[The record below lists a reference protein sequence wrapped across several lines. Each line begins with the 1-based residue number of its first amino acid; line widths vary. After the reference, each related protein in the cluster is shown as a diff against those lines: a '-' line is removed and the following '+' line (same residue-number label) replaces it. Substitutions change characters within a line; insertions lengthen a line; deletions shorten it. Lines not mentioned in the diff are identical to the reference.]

1 VTTLDRTPHK
11 RNVLDDD
18 ALLRPPTATRRARAW
33 TTAAFVVIL
42 VILAATYPQTQISPA
57 GLVNGI
63 GSSIEFIFGS
73 SERPTWGFFPP
84 DFSGWERYFS
94 EMLLTIA
101 MGIWGT
107 VLCLFI
113 TIPLS
118 FAGAQ
123 NVAPGWLY
131 QITRRLMDFLRALNE
146 LVLALI
152 FVAAVGLGPFPG
164 ILALAIGSAG
174 SLGKLLSE
182 AIEAVDPGQV
192 EAVRATGASP
202 LMVIWFGYWPQ
213 ILPLFLSYT
222 LYRLEINVRAAT
234 ILGLVGA
241 GGIGFYLQESMR
253 SFDWKATSAI
263 LIMIFVTVF
272 IVDFASARLRRS
284 II

>member
-1 VTTLDRTPHK
+1 MS
-11 RNVLDDD
+11 
-18 ALLRPPTATRRARAW
+18 LLSKDFSLEPPAAIRRARGW
-33 TTAAFVVIL
+33 SAFAFA
-42 VILAATYPQTQISPA
+42 VILAILALTYPLTQISPA
-57 GLVNGI
+57 GLIDGF
-63 GSSIEFIFGS
+63 GTSLEFIFGS
-73 SERPTWGFFPP
+73 SARPTWGFFPP
-84 DFSGWERYFS
+84 DFSGWERYFF

-123 NVAPGWLY
+123 NVAPPWLY

-202 LMVIWFGYWPQ
+202 LMVIMYGYWPQ
-213 ILPLFLSYT
+213 ILPLFMSYT

-241 GGIGFYLQESMR
+241 GGIGFFLQEAMR
-253 SFDWKATSAI
+253 SFDWKATCAI

>member
-1 VTTLDRTPHK
+1 MTQTTSPLK
-11 RNVLDDD
+11 LQ
-18 ALLRPPTATRRARAW
+18 PPAAIRRARGWSTIAF
-33 TTAAFVVIL
+33 FVVLGIL
-42 VILAATYPQTQISPA
+42 VFTYPLTQISPK
-57 GLVNGI
+57 GLIDGL
-63 GSSIEFIFGS
+63 GSSFEFIFGS
-73 SERPTWGFFPP
+73 SNRPTWGFFPP
-84 DFSGWERYFS
+84 DFSGWERYFN

-107 VLCLFI
+107 ILCLFI
-113 TIPLS
+113 TVPMS

-123 NVAPGWLY
+123 NVAPAWLY
-131 QITRRLMDFLRALNE
+131 QITRRIMDFLRALNE

-202 LMVIWFGYWPQ
+202 FMVIVYGYFPQ
-213 ILPLFLSYT
+213 IMPLFVSYT

-241 GGIGFYLQESMR
+241 GGIGFFLQEAMR
-253 SFDWKATSAI
+253 SFDWKATCAI

-272 IVDFASARLRRS
+272 LVDFASARLRRS

>member
-1 VTTLDRTPHK
+1 MS
-11 RNVLDDD
+11 
-18 ALLRPPTATRRARAW
+18 LLSKDFSLELPAAIRRARGWSLFAL
-33 TTAAFVVIL
+33 AVIFG
-42 VILAATYPQTQISPA
+42 ILALTYPLTQISPA
-57 GLVNGI
+57 GLVSGF
-63 GSSIEFIFGS
+63 GTSLEFIFGS
-73 SERPTWGFFPP
+73 STRPTWGFFPP
-84 DFSGWERYFS
+84 DFSGWERYFF

-123 NVAPGWLY
+123 NVAPPWLY
-131 QITRRLMDFLRALNE
+131 QITRRIMDFLRALNE

-164 ILALAIGSAG
+164 ILALAISSAG

-202 LMVIWFGYWPQ
+202 LMVIMYGYWPQ
-213 ILPLFLSYT
+213 ILPLFMSYT

-241 GGIGFYLQESMR
+241 GGIGFFLQEAMR
-253 SFDWKATSAI
+253 SFDWKATCAI
-263 LIMIFVTVF
+263 LIMIFITVF

>member
-1 VTTLDRTPHK
+1 MSLVSSNPQLTPP
-11 RNVLDDD
+11 
-18 ALLRPPTATRRARAW
+18 AAIRRARGW
-33 TTAAFVVIL
+33 STVAFFVIL
-42 VILAATYPQTQISPA
+42 GILVFTYPLTQISPK
-57 GLVNGI
+57 GLIDGI
-63 GSSIEFIFGS
+63 GSSFEFIFGS
-73 SERPTWGFFPP
+73 ANRPTWGFFPP

-107 VLCLFI
+107 VLCLII
-113 TIPLS
+113 TVPLS

-123 NVAPGWLY
+123 NVAPAWLY

-202 LMVIWFGYWPQ
+202 LMVIIYGYFPQ
-213 ILPLFLSYT
+213 IMPLFVSYT

-241 GGIGFYLQESMR
+241 GGIGFFLQESMR
-253 SFDWKATSAI
+253 SFDWKSTCAI

-272 IVDFASARLRRS
+272 LVDFASARLRRS

>member
-1 VTTLDRTPHK
+1 MNSISSQSKLQ
-11 RNVLDDD
+11 
-18 ALLRPPTATRRARAW
+18 PPAAIRRARGW
-33 TTAAFVVIL
+33 STLAFFVIL
-42 VILAATYPQTQISPA
+42 GILIFTYPLTQISPK
-57 GLVNGI
+57 GLIDGI
-63 GSSIEFIFGS
+63 GSSFEFIFGS
-73 SERPTWGFFPP
+73 ANRPTWGFFPP
-84 DFSGWERYFS
+84 DFSGWERYFT

-113 TIPLS
+113 TVPMS

-123 NVAPGWLY
+123 NVAPVWLY
-131 QITRRLMDFLRALNE
+131 QITRRVMDFLRALNE

-202 LMVIWFGYWPQ
+202 LMVIMYGYFPQ
-213 ILPLFLSYT
+213 IMPLFVSYT

-241 GGIGFYLQESMR
+241 GGIGFFLQEAMR
-253 SFDWKATSAI
+253 SFDWKATCAI
-263 LIMIFVTVF
+263 LIMIFATVF
-272 IVDFASARLRRS
+272 LVDFASARLRRS

>member
-1 VTTLDRTPHK
+1 MNSISSQSKLQ
-11 RNVLDDD
+11 
-18 ALLRPPTATRRARAW
+18 PPAAIRRARGW
-33 TTAAFVVIL
+33 STLAFFVIL
-42 VILAATYPQTQISPA
+42 GILIFTYPLTQISPA
-57 GLVNGI
+57 GLIAGI
-63 GSSIEFIFGS
+63 GSSFEFIFGS
-73 SERPTWGFFPP
+73 ANRPTWGFFPP
-84 DFSGWERYFS
+84 DFSGWERYFT

-113 TIPLS
+113 TVPMS

-123 NVAPGWLY
+123 NVAPVWLY
-131 QITRRLMDFLRALNE
+131 QMTRRVMDFLRALNE

-202 LMVIWFGYWPQ
+202 LMVIMYGYFPQ
-213 ILPLFLSYT
+213 IMPLFVSYT

-241 GGIGFYLQESMR
+241 GGIGFFLQEAMR
-253 SFDWKATSAI
+253 SFDWKATCAI
-263 LIMIFVTVF
+263 LIMIFATVF
-272 IVDFASARLRRS
+272 LVDFASARLRRS

>member
-1 VTTLDRTPHK
+1 MTQTSSQSKLQ
-11 RNVLDDD
+11 
-18 ALLRPPTATRRARAW
+18 PPVAIRRARGW
-33 TTAAFVVIL
+33 STFAFFVIL
-42 VILAATYPQTQISPA
+42 GILVFTYPLTQISPK
-57 GLVNGI
+57 GLIDGI
-63 GSSIEFIFGS
+63 GSSLEFIFGS
-73 SERPTWGFFPP
+73 ANRPTWGVFPP

-113 TIPLS
+113 TVPMS

-123 NVAPGWLY
+123 NVAPAWLY
-131 QITRRLMDFLRALNE
+131 QITRRVMDFLRALNE

-202 LMVIWFGYWPQ
+202 LMVIMYGYFPQ
-213 ILPLFLSYT
+213 IMPLFVSYT

-241 GGIGFYLQESMR
+241 GGIGFFLQEAMR
-253 SFDWKATSAI
+253 SFDWKATCAI

-272 IVDFASARLRRS
+272 LVDFASARLRRS

>member
-1 VTTLDRTPHK
+1 MNAPAHHTP
-11 RNVLDDD
+11 NLPFE
-18 ALLRPPTATRRARAW
+18 PPVSVRRARNWSTFALV
-33 TTAAFVVIL
+33 AIVIVL
-42 VILAATYPQTQISPA
+42 VATYPLTQISPG
-57 GLVNGI
+57 GLVSGL
-63 GSSIEFIFGS
+63 GSSFEFIFGS
-73 SERPTWGFFPP
+73 AARPTWGFFPP
-84 DFSGWERYFS
+84 DFSRWDTYLEQ
-94 EMLLTIA
+94 MLLTIA

-107 VLCLFI
+107 VLCLFL

-131 QITRRLMDFLRALNE
+131 QIARRVMDFLRALNE

-164 ILALAIGSAG
+164 ILALAVGSAG

-192 EAVRATGASP
+192 EAVRATGAGP
-202 LMVIWFGYWPQ
+202 LMVILYGYWPQ
-213 ILPLFLSYT
+213 ILPLFMSYT

-241 GGIGFYLQESMR
+241 GGIGFYLQEAMR
-253 SFDWKATSAI
+253 SFDWKSTSAI
-263 LIMIFVTVF
+263 LLIILVTVF
-272 IVDFASARLRRS
+272 IVDFASAKLRAR

>member
-1 VTTLDRTPHK
+1 VTSLPTPRDLPINPPK
-11 RNVLDDD
+11 
-18 ALLRPPTATRRARAW
+18 ALRRARAW
-33 TTAAFVVIL
+33 STAAFAA
-42 VILAATYPQTQISPA
+42 ILALLAGTYPLTQISPA
-57 GLVNGI
+57 GLVAGL
-63 GSSIEFIFGS
+63 GSSLEFVFGS
-73 SERPTWGFFPP
+73 AARPTWGFFPP
-84 DFSGWERYFS
+84 DFNGWERYL
-94 EMLLTIA
+94 EQMLLTIA

-123 NVAPGWLY
+123 NVAPPWLY
-131 QITRRLMDFLRALNE
+131 QITRRIMDFLRALNE

-202 LMVIWFGYWPQ
+202 LMVILYGYWPQ

-241 GGIGFYLQESMR
+241 GGIGFYLQEAMR

>member
-1 VTTLDRTPHK
+1 MNPPATRDFTP
-11 RNVLDDD
+11 
-18 ALLRPPTATRRARAW
+18 PATIRRARGW
-33 TTAAFVVIL
+33 SAFALVVTLVIL
-42 VILAATYPQTQISPA
+42 VSTYPLTQISPV
-57 GLVNGI
+57 GLVSGI
-63 GSSIEFIFGS
+63 GSSLEFIFGS

-84 DFSGWERYFS
+84 DFEGWERYLQ

-113 TIPLS
+113 TIPIS

-131 QITRRLMDFLRALNE
+131 QITRRIMDFLRALNE

-202 LMVIWFGYWPQ
+202 LMVILYGYWPQ

-241 GGIGFYLQESMR
+241 GGIGFYLQEAMR
-253 SFDWKATSAI
+253 SFDWKATCAI

-272 IVDFASARLRRS
+272 LVDFASARLRRS

>member
-1 VTTLDRTPHK
+1 MS
-11 RNVLDDD
+11 VLSKDFS
-18 ALLRPPTATRRARAW
+18 LQPPSAIRRARGW
-33 TTAAFVVIL
+33 GTFAFAVIL
-42 VILAATYPQTQISPA
+42 GILALTYPLTQISPA
-57 GLVNGI
+57 GLIDGF
-63 GSSIEFIFGS
+63 GTSLEFIFGS
-73 SERPTWGFFPP
+73 SARPTWGFFPP
-84 DFSGWERYFS
+84 DFSGWERYFF

-123 NVAPGWLY
+123 NVAPPWLY
-131 QITRRLMDFLRALNE
+131 QITRRVMDFLRALNE

-202 LMVIWFGYWPQ
+202 LMVILYGYWPQ
-213 ILPLFLSYT
+213 ILPLFMSYT

-241 GGIGFYLQESMR
+241 GGIGFFLQEAMR
-253 SFDWKATSAI
+253 SFDWKSTCAI
-263 LIMIFVTVF
+263 LIMIFITVF

>member
-1 VTTLDRTPHK
+1 MFAV
-11 RNVLDDD
+11 
-18 ALLRPPTATRRARAW
+18 A
-33 TTAAFVVIL
+33 VI
-42 VILAATYPQTQISPA
+42 VAILALTYPLTQISPA
-57 GLVNGI
+57 GLIEGF
-63 GSSIEFIFGS
+63 GTSLEFIFGS
-73 SERPTWGFFPP
+73 SVRPTWGFFPP
-84 DFSGWERYFS
+84 DFSGWERYFF

-123 NVAPGWLY
+123 NVAPPWLY

-202 LMVIWFGYWPQ
+202 LMVIIYGYWPQ
-213 ILPLFLSYT
+213 ILPLFMSYT

-241 GGIGFYLQESMR
+241 GGIGFFLQEAMR
-253 SFDWKATSAI
+253 SFDWKATCAI
-263 LIMIFVTVF
+263 LIMIFITVF

>member
-1 VTTLDRTPHK
+1 MS
-11 RNVLDDD
+11 
-18 ALLRPPTATRRARAW
+18 LLSKDFSLEPPAAIRRARGW
-33 TTAAFVVIL
+33 SLFAFA
-42 VILAATYPQTQISPA
+42 VILAILALTYPLTQISPA
-57 GLVNGI
+57 GLVSGF
-63 GSSIEFIFGS
+63 GTSLEFIFGS
-73 SERPTWGFFPP
+73 SARPTWGFFPP
-84 DFSGWERYFS
+84 DFSGWERYFF

-123 NVAPGWLY
+123 NVAPPWLY
-131 QITRRLMDFLRALNE
+131 QITRRIMDFLRALNE

-202 LMVIWFGYWPQ
+202 LMVIMYGYWPQ
-213 ILPLFLSYT
+213 ILPLFMSYT

-241 GGIGFYLQESMR
+241 GGIGFFLQEAMR
-253 SFDWKATSAI
+253 SFDWKATCAI
-263 LIMIFVTVF
+263 LIMIFITVF